1 MSVIAM
7 RKVANVTVL
16 SICKGRINIGCFDVE
31 CVAQYIRNSCK
42 QLQ

>member
-1 MSVIAM
+1 MGVFTM

-16 SICKGRINIGCFDVE
+16 SICKGKINVGRFYIG
-31 CVAQYIRNSCK
+31 CVAQYIQNSCK